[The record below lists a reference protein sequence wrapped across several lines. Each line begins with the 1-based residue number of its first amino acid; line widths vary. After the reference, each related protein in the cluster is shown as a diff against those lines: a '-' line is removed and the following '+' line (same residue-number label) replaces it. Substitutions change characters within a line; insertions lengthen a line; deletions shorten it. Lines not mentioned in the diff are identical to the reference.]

1 MTPLQTLSTVAPSP
15 TEESEMRSTVLLVA
29 AMLIVAAA
37 TASARA
43 GGAQDGRTTETAF
56 VLRFLGP
63 TGFVDN
69 PPESKREHGIPAR
82 LSPGDTLLAHSLV
95 YDDANRKRLG
105 RTSELCTLVVPKP
118 TTFDCSM
125 ALLFD
130 DGSELLVHGALN
142 PTQAS
147 WSAPVVGGK
156 GRYAAARGS
165 VKMSGLRTK
174 QPAERWTFTL
184 SD

>member
-1 MTPLQTLSTVAPSP
+1 MTSKA
-15 TEESEMRSTVLLVA
+15 LLVA
-29 AMLIVAAA
+29 AALVVAAAA
-37 TASARA
+37 TASALA
-43 GGAQDGRTTETAF
+43 GRTPDGRMTETAF
-56 VLRFLGP
+56 VLRFIGP

-69 PPESKREHGIPAR
+69 PPTSRLERGIPAH

-95 YDDANRKRLG
+95 YDRANRQRLG

-142 PTQAS
+142 PMQPRWT
-147 WSAPVVGGK
+147 APVVGGR

-165 VKMSGLRTK
+165 VKMSGLQTK

-184 SD
+184 SG